1 MTKLDGLRAAI
12 LEINSMINEA
22 RASRKT
28 RGNTS
33 NKRVYYWNGIFDGL
47 VMARAMLT
55 LAEYPNANG
64 NAQTIKDILSRQPK
78 D

>member
-1 MTKLDGLRAAI
+1 MTKLDGLCAAI
-12 LEINSMINEA
+12 LEINSMLNEA
-22 RASRKT
+22 RASCKT
-28 RGNTS
+28 RGNPS
-33 NKRVYYWNGIFDGL
+33 NKRAYYWNGIFDGL